1 MIKLIL
7 GIVLILSINM
17 FAKEKV
23 IAKIDEASGI
33 AYSQSSNS
41 LFVVNDEGTIYEI
54 TTKGKILRK
63 KKIGKYDFEGVA
75 IDEQNNL
82 ILLAV
87 EGDDNI
93 LILDKKNLKIKKE
106 ISIKREYKGIN
117 LLKKSG
123 DGIEGLALYKNKI
136 YASNQSNKKYP
147 KEDSSVIVILDY
159 KLDKKKLK
167 IKDIIKH
174 GFTDISGL
182 TFFKDKLYLISDK
195 NNFIVKYDIKKNK
208 ILEKTKLPKRYAQ
221 EGIAFDKKENL
232 YIADDNG
239 QILKIKKWKK

>member
-1 MIKLIL
+1 MKLFL
-7 GIVLILSINM
+7 GLILILSINM

-33 AYSQSSNS
+33 AYSQKSNS
-41 LFVVNDEGTIYEI
+41 LYVVNDEGTIYEI

-63 KKIGKYDFEGVA
+63 EKIGKYDFEGIA
-75 IDEQNNL
+75 IDEQND
-82 ILLAV
+82 LLLVAV

-93 LILDKKNLKIKKE
+93 LILDKENLKIKKE
-106 ISIKREYKGIN
+106 ISIKRKYKGIN

-147 KEDSSVIVILDY
+147 EADSSVIVILDY
-159 KLDKKKLK
+159 NLDKNKLK
-167 IKDIIKH
+167 IEDIIDH

-182 TFFKDKLYLISDK
+182 TFFEDILYLISDR

-208 ILEKTKLPKRYAQ
+208 ILKKNKTS
-221 EGIAFDKKENL
+221 
-232 YIADDNG
+232 
-239 QILKIKKWKK
+239 